1 MSAQIILDN
10 NTFTLIHRTNKK
22 IKRVSLAL
30 ENKNEIIVKT
40 PLKFKSHKIKEI
52 VFEHKD
58 WILRALHKVPA
69 KNHFDF
75 VTGGEIPFLGTN
87 YPMILKQNDE
97 IKNVKFSFDSTQFIV
112 EYNNINKTYD
122 DFIDGM
128 KTFYKHNAIK
138 IIDPIF
144 DEWTF
149 KTNLLP
155 NKTSYRF
162 TKTRWG
168 SCSFENNIS
177 INYKLLQFDKRCI
190 EYVVLHEL
198 CHITHKNHSK
208 KFWDLVSFYM
218 PEYKDVEKQLK
229 SKLF

>member
-10 NTFTLIHRTNKK
+10 HTFTLIHRTNKK

-52 VFEHKD
+52 VFEYKE
-58 WILRALHKVPA
+58 WILRSMIKVPA
-69 KNHFDF
+69 KNQFDF
-75 VTGGEIPFLGTN
+75 ITGGKIPFLGIE
-87 YPMILKQNDE
+87 YPMILKETNS
-97 IKNVKFSFDSTQFIV
+97 IKNVKFSFDNENFIV
-112 EYNNINKTYD
+112 EYNSSKQTYD

-128 KTFYKHNAIK
+128 KLFYKRNAAK
-138 IIDPIF
+138 VIDDIF
-144 DEWTF
+144 VELSE
-149 KTNLLP
+149 KTQLFP
-155 NKTSYRF
+155 NKVTYRF

-198 CHITHKNHSK
+198 CHIVHKNHSK

-218 PEYKDVEKQLK
+218 GDYKTIEKQLK